1 MQRCVYILLL
11 VSGLIACSH
20 SSQTQQHATV
30 SKANML
36 RGEAIS
42 TEPVFIRYPFR
53 VAVKDSIAVVMDLH
67 CDSCY
72 FQAFAYPSWKPI
84 AAFGKHGE
92 APDEM
97 LSADKFQFDSLD
109 SIWTLDANRMEIR
122 RWAIIPKKKSVV
134 LKETITLD
142 KNLVRTLDFY
152 RTDSCFLVPGYMGD
166 CRFLKVACNGRPIKC
181 IGKIPCT
188 STHKNVNQPAL
199 AQAWRS
205 FTDYNPRNGIYAMV
219 TQLGEVLEIYNL
231 KTNFHV
237 TLFGPNGEPQFST
250 SGNHAI
256 PDGIMGFLDVKVTD
270 HYIYT
275 VFQGTSFKD
284 IDRTLQEGRHSEQ
297 GGRNLY
303 VFSLNGKPVRQY
315 ILDRPIC
322 GIDVNEKTHIIIA
335 TCVESNQPIVK
346 YII

>member
-97 LSADKFQFDSLD
+97 LSADKFQFD
-109 SIWTLDANRMEIR
+109 
-122 RWAIIPKKKSVV
+122 
-134 LKETITLD
+134 
-142 KNLVRTLDFY
+142 
-152 RTDSCFLVPGYMGD
+152 
-166 CRFLKVACNGRPIKC
+166 
-181 IGKIPCT
+181 
-188 STHKNVNQPAL
+188 
-199 AQAWRS
+199 
-205 FTDYNPRNGIYAMV
+205 
-219 TQLGEVLEIYNL
+219 
-231 KTNFHV
+231 
-237 TLFGPNGEPQFST
+237 
-250 SGNHAI
+250 
-256 PDGIMGFLDVKVTD
+256 
-270 HYIYT
+270 
-275 VFQGTSFKD
+275 
-284 IDRTLQEGRHSEQ
+284 
-297 GGRNLY
+297 
-303 VFSLNGKPVRQY
+303 
-315 ILDRPIC
+315 
-322 GIDVNEKTHIIIA
+322 
-335 TCVESNQPIVK
+335 
-346 YII
+346 